1 MRTNNKNGFTL
12 IELVIIMVILGI
24 LAAVAVPRLGSTI
37 DSSQEAAEEAVIGSF
52 RSAVELFAMERLAE
66 DGNKYYPSD
75 PFDALDDKTENTLKQ
90 ADNNGDNFW
99 NWYMS
104 VLTHYRSD
112 GDSRSWSYN
121 SSTGEISSSGS
132 DAGNSGPVYV
142 DHDWCASYCY
152 DLANYGSFENIP
164 PGWWTNGEPVEECD
178 CSQE

>member
-1 MRTNNKNGFTL
+1 MKKKLNEGFTL

-90 ADNNGDNFW
+90 ADNNGYNYW
-99 NWYMS
+99 SYYMS
-104 VLTHYRSD
+104 TITHYRND
-112 GDSRSWSYN
+112 GDYRTWSY
-121 SSTGEISSSGS
+121 SPSTGEI
-132 DAGNSGPVYV
+132 NS
-142 DHDWCASYCY
+142 
-152 DLANYGSFENIP
+152 
-164 PGWWTNGEPVEECD
+164 TN
-178 CSQE
+178 